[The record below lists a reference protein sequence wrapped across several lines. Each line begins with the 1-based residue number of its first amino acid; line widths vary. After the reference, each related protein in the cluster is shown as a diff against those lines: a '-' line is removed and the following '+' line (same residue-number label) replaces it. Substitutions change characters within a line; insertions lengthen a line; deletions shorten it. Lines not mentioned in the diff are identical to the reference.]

1 MSMDIQGAARSSQ
14 SLFISR
20 RPTHG
25 ETGHVNA
32 HILAILARANGVFPD
47 TSRHSSRVHTANDEQ
62 VSRRRVI
69 PKGEIESTSQ
79 RLRAHG
85 KLGNEWYSQPQ
96 SFMTSG
102 TL

>member
-25 ETGHVNA
+25 ETGHVHA
-32 HILAILARANGVFPD
+32 HIPAILARANGVFLD
-47 TSRHSSRVHTANDEQ
+47 TSRHSSRVHTANYEQ

-69 PKGEIESTSQ
+69 PKGDIEG
-79 RLRAHG
+79 LRESERTASYEM
-85 KLGNEWYSQPQ
+85 N
-96 SFMTSG
+96 G
-102 TL
+102 TVSHSLL